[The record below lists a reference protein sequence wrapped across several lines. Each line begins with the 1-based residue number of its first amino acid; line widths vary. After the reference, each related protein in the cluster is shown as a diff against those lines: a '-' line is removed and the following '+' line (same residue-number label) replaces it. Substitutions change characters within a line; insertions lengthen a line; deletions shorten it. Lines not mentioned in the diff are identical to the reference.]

1 MGLYN
6 AESRFR
12 KNLWEIN
19 LKEHIYMTSYM
30 KGQNN
35 LHYFNKVV
43 ESNVGNNRELSCTVA
58 EIVALFLPIMPSSI
72 LNRAVLVCF
81 YVILYNVSG
90 HIRYSEMKERFLA
103 SPKKDLLLSDD
114 EEEEEE
120 DEDDEEEEE
129 EEEEDDEDD
138 EEDDEDDESYH
149 ATDEDLDHNEDL
161 DTDPNEDLDTDVD
174 TDPNEDLDPD
184 PADDS
189 GDKKNN

>member
-1 MGLYN
+1 
-6 AESRFR
+6 
-12 KNLWEIN
+12 
-19 LKEHIYMTSYM
+19 MTSYM

-58 EIVALFLPIMPSSI
+58 EIVALFLPIIPSSI

-114 EEEEEE
+114 EEEEEDDE
-120 DEDDEEEEE
+120 EDDE
-129 EEEEDDEDD
+129 DEDD
-138 EEDDEDDESYH
+138 EEDDDEDDDDESYH
-149 ATDEDLDHNEDL
+149 ATDEDTDANEDL

-189 GDKKNN
+189 GDNDSGDKKNN

>member
-1 MGLYN
+1 
-6 AESRFR
+6 
-12 KNLWEIN
+12 
-19 LKEHIYMTSYM
+19 M

-114 EEEEEE
+114 EDEDDEEE
-120 DEDDEEEEE
+120 DDEEEDDEEEEE
-129 EEEEDDEDD
+129 EEDEDEEED
-138 EEDDEDDESYH
+138 DDESYH
-149 ATDEDLDHNEDL
+149 ATDED
-161 DTDPNEDLDTDVD
+161 TDPNEDLDTDH
-174 TDPNEDLDPD
+174 NEDLDPD

-189 GDKKNN
+189 GDNDVGDKKNN

>member
-1 MGLYN
+1 
-6 AESRFR
+6 
-12 KNLWEIN
+12 
-19 LKEHIYMTSYM
+19 M

-114 EEEEEE
+114 EEEEE
-120 DEDDEEEEE
+120 
-129 EEEEDDEDD
+129 DD
-138 EEDDEDDESYH
+138 EEDDEEDEDEDEDEDDDESYH
-149 ATDEDLDHNEDL
+149 ATDE

-189 GDKKNN
+189 GDNDSGDKKNN

>member
-1 MGLYN
+1 
-6 AESRFR
+6 
-12 KNLWEIN
+12 
-19 LKEHIYMTSYM
+19 MTSYM

-90 HIRYSEMKERFLA
+90 HIRYSEMKESFLA
-103 SPKKDLLLSDD
+103 SPKKDLLLSD
-114 EEEEEE
+114 E
-120 DEDDEEEEE
+120 EDDEEEDD
-129 EEEEDDEDD
+129 EEEDEEDED
-138 EEDDEDDESYH
+138 EEDESYH
-149 ATDEDLDHNEDL
+149 ATDED
-161 DTDPNEDLDTDVD
+161 TDVD
-174 TDPNEDLDPD
+174 TDLNEDLDPD

>member
-1 MGLYN
+1 
-6 AESRFR
+6 
-12 KNLWEIN
+12 
-19 LKEHIYMTSYM
+19 M

-114 EEEEEE
+114 EDEDDEEE
-120 DEDDEEEEE
+120 DDEEEDDEEEEE
-129 EEEEDDEDD
+129 EEDEDEEED
-138 EEDDEDDESYH
+138 DDESYH
-149 ATDEDLDHNEDL
+149 ATDED
-161 DTDPNEDLDTDVD
+161 TDPNEDLDTDH
-174 TDPNEDLDPD
+174 NEDLDPD

>member
-129 EEEEDDEDD
+129 EDD

-149 ATDEDLDHNEDL
+149 ATDEDLDH
-161 DTDPNEDLDTDVD
+161 NEDLDTDVD

>member
-1 MGLYN
+1 
-6 AESRFR
+6 
-12 KNLWEIN
+12 
-19 LKEHIYMTSYM
+19 M

-58 EIVALFLPIMPSSI
+58 EIVALFLPIIPSSI

-114 EEEEEE
+114 EDEDDEEE
-120 DEDDEEEEE
+120 DDEEEDDEEEEE
-129 EEEEDDEDD
+129 EEDEDEEED
-138 EEDDEDDESYH
+138 DDESYH
-149 ATDEDLDHNEDL
+149 ATDED
-161 DTDPNEDLDTDVD
+161 TDPNEDLDTDH
-174 TDPNEDLDPD
+174 NEDLDPD

>member
-1 MGLYN
+1 
-6 AESRFR
+6 
-12 KNLWEIN
+12 
-19 LKEHIYMTSYM
+19 M

-90 HIRYSEMKERFLA
+90 HIRYSEMKESFLA
-103 SPKKDLLLSDD
+103 SPKKDLLLSD
-114 EEEEEE
+114 E
-120 DEDDEEEEE
+120 EDDEEEDD
-129 EEEEDDEDD
+129 EEEDDE
-138 EEDDEDDESYH
+138 EEDDEEEDEEDEDEEDESYH
-149 ATDEDLDHNEDL
+149 ATDED
-161 DTDPNEDLDTDVD
+161 TDVD
-174 TDPNEDLDPD
+174 TDLNEDLDPD

>member
-1 MGLYN
+1 
-6 AESRFR
+6 
-12 KNLWEIN
+12 
-19 LKEHIYMTSYM
+19 MTSYM

-58 EIVALFLPIMPSSI
+58 EIVALFLPIIPSSI

-90 HIRYSEMKERFLA
+90 HIRYIEMKERFLA

-114 EEEEEE
+114 EEE
-120 DEDDEEEEE
+120 
-129 EEEEDDEDD
+129 DEDD
-138 EEDDEDDESYH
+138 EEDEEEDDEEDDDDDESYH
-149 ATDEDLDHNEDL
+149 ATDED
-161 DTDPNEDLDTDVD
+161 TDANEDLDTDVD

>member
-1 MGLYN
+1 
-6 AESRFR
+6 
-12 KNLWEIN
+12 
-19 LKEHIYMTSYM
+19 MTSYM

-114 EEEEEE
+114 EDEDDEEE
-120 DEDDEEEEE
+120 DDEEEDDEEEEE
-129 EEEEDDEDD
+129 EEDEDEEED
-138 EEDDEDDESYH
+138 DDESYH
-149 ATDEDLDHNEDL
+149 ATDED
-161 DTDPNEDLDTDVD
+161 TDPNEDLDTDH
-174 TDPNEDLDPD
+174 NEDLDPD

-189 GDKKNN
+189 GDNDVGDKKNN

>member
-1 MGLYN
+1 
-6 AESRFR
+6 
-12 KNLWEIN
+12 
-19 LKEHIYMTSYM
+19 M

-35 LHYFNKVV
+35 MHYFNKVV

-72 LNRAVLVCF
+72 LNRVVLVCF

-120 DEDDEEEEE
+120 E
-129 EEEEDDEDD
+129 DEDD
-138 EEDDEDDESYH
+138 EEDEDEDEDEDDESYH
-149 ATDEDLDHNEDL
+149 ATDEDTDPNEDTDANEDLDHNED
-161 DTDPNEDLDTDVD
+161 TDANEDLDTDVD

-189 GDKKNN
+189 GDNDVGNKKNN

>member
-1 MGLYN
+1 
-6 AESRFR
+6 
-12 KNLWEIN
+12 
-19 LKEHIYMTSYM
+19 M

>member
-1 MGLYN
+1 
-6 AESRFR
+6 
-12 KNLWEIN
+12 
-19 LKEHIYMTSYM
+19 MTSYM

-114 EEEEEE
+114 EDEDDEEE
-120 DEDDEEEEE
+120 DDEEEDDEEEEE
-129 EEEEDDEDD
+129 EEDEDEEED
-138 EEDDEDDESYH
+138 DDESYH
-149 ATDEDLDHNEDL
+149 ATDED
-161 DTDPNEDLDTDVD
+161 TDPNEDLDTDH
-174 TDPNEDLDPD
+174 NEDLDPD

>member
-1 MGLYN
+1 
-6 AESRFR
+6 
-12 KNLWEIN
+12 
-19 LKEHIYMTSYM
+19 M

-161 DTDPNEDLDTDVD
+161 DTDVD